1 MKKISIF
8 LIIVIGFISISC
20 QKEETEIRDN
30 NNVTN
35 NIVLGSP
42 LFDLIS
48 RTTQNPT
55 EIDNVIDNCS
65 GFSVQ
70 LPVTLTVNGVVVNV
84 ETKSDYQTVKDIKD
98 QYTSDNDIVYLSYPV
113 TVIFKNYTTENVI
126 NYTQFHDLVEN
137 CDHDNG
143 FNEIDCISFNY
154 PLVINTYNVENQ
166 ITNQLTIQKNEQLFN
181 YINGLNSNI
190 LAAFAFPISMTN
202 STGENI
208 IINSNVEL
216 ETFIYNAI
224 DDCNTNSGGGSTSLD
239 FETVLKSCNWYVSY
253 YYDHADETYYYN
265 GYSFS
270 FLNNGSSLAIKNYV
284 TTNGTWQIETENSM
298 QKLNLNFQ
306 GDMLSEIEEDWQVTE
321 FSETEIRLKKYE
333 SNEIEY
339 LYFTKI

>member
-1 MKKISIF
+1 MKKTYIYI
-8 LIIVIGFISISC
+8 IIVLGVFTVGC
-20 QKEETEIRDN
+20 QNEGNEIKEN
-30 NNVTN
+30 NNITN
-35 NIVLGSP
+35 NIVVGSP
-42 LFDLIS
+42 LFGLIS
-48 RTTQNPT
+48 RTTQSPT

-65 GFSVQ
+65 GFRVQ
-70 LPVTLTVNGVVVNV
+70 LPVTLTINGVVVNV
-84 ETKSDYQTVKDIKD
+84 ETKSDYQTVQDIKD

-126 NYTQFHDLVEN
+126 NYNQFHDLVEN

-224 DDCNTNSGGGSTSLD
+224 DDCNTISGGNGTLD
-239 FETVLKSCNWYVSY
+239 LDTVLKSGSWYISY
-253 YYDHADETYYYN
+253 CFKNTDETYYYN
-265 GYSFS
+265 GYNFT
-270 FLNNGSSLAIKNYV
+270 FLNNGNTQIIKNSII
-284 TTNGTWQIETENSM
+284 TSGTWQIELDNGIE
-298 QKLNLNFQ
+298 KLDLNFEASS
-306 GDMLSEIEEDWQVTE
+306 LSEIEEDWKVTE
-321 FSETEIRLKKYE
+321 FSETNIRLKKTE
-333 SNEIEY
+333 NSEIRY
-339 LYFTKI
+339 LYFTKN